1 MPALSLRQ
9 PRTRDAGPVD
19 PAIAAGRARPSPLI
33 LFGAFDRHN
42 LGDLLLGRIA
52 GALAEASA
60 PGRPLLFAGAASRD
74 LREAGGEQVHGLDAL
89 IEHWQRES
97 AHDPQ
102 RLPPDLLQAGGEILG
117 CTAWE
122 AAVMLETPDRAAAL
136 IRAHDRDLAGREAW
150 ARQHLGITRAL
161 PYLAS
166 GAQLPGGSR
175 IAHTGSGGVGFAHL
189 PAAVRSAALT
199 DLATAAVVH
208 VRDRR
213 TQDTLAAAGIE
224 ADLTPDPAVLVA
236 RVLGTAIGRHAAAG
250 EAAAMRERFPSGW
263 IAIQVSAEFGDDAT
277 LDTLAAGLDRLQRDT
292 GLGLVMFCAGRAPW
306 HDDPAV
312 LHRLRAR
319 LAAPAD
325 CIVAASTS
333 LLELC
338 ALLAGCTLFLASS
351 LTCAHRRR
359 SLRPPC
365 GESRPGL
372 RARTGRQA
380 ARLPRDLA
388 WRLASPPPPRGG
400 GRDRGSGR
408 GAGRARAC
416 TSCPRGRA
424 GRTRRNCVPALPR
437 RAHPQLTRT
446 GSNPEDLWPSTDLQV
461 PGM

>member
-19 PAIAAGRARPSPLI
+19 PAIAAGRARPSPLV

-224 ADLTPDPAVLVA
+224 ADLAPDPAVLVA

-277 LDTLAAGLDRLQRDT
+277 LDALAAGLDRLQRDT

-338 ALLAGCTLFLASS
+338 ALLAGCTLCLASS
-351 LTCAHRRR
+351 LHARIVAEAFARPAA
-359 SLRPPC
+359 SLVLASAR
-365 GESRPGL
+365 GQGDKL
-372 RARTGRQA
+372 RAYLETWHADSLHLHHLEA
-380 ARLPRDLA
+380 AGAIGAAGAALA
-388 WRLASPPPPRGG
+388 EPAHARH
-400 GRDRGSGR
+400 
-408 GAGRARAC
+408 ARAAEL
-416 TSCPRGRA
+416 A
-424 GRTRRNCVPALPR
+424 GLAETAFQRCLDA
-437 RAHPQLTRT
+437 LTR
-446 GSNPEDLWPSTDLQV
+446 S
-461 PGM
+461 

>member
-1 MPALSLRQ
+1 MDCLHILAQSGRPCRDRGSTRAQPPPCRSGGSRVGCGSATRARSHRRRIENLAPTREHAAMPALSLRQ

-122 AAVMLETPDRAAAL
+122 AAVMLETPDHAAAL
-136 IRAHDRDLAGREAW
+136 IRAHDRDLAGRKAW
-150 ARQHLGITRAL
+150 A
-161 PYLAS
+161 
-166 GAQLPGGSR
+166 
-175 IAHTGSGGVGFAHL
+175 
-189 PAAVRSAALT
+189 
-199 DLATAAVVH
+199 
-208 VRDRR
+208 
-213 TQDTLAAAGIE
+213 
-224 ADLTPDPAVLVA
+224 
-236 RVLGTAIGRHAAAG
+236 
-250 EAAAMRERFPSGW
+250 
-263 IAIQVSAEFGDDAT
+263 
-277 LDTLAAGLDRLQRDT
+277 
-292 GLGLVMFCAGRAPW
+292 
-306 HDDPAV
+306 
-312 LHRLRAR
+312 RLRAR

-338 ALLAGCTLFLASS
+338 ALLAGCTLCLASS

-400 GRDRGSGR
+400 ERDRGSGR

-437 RAHPQLTRT
+437 RAHPQLKRT

>member
-122 AAVMLETPDRAAAL
+122 AAVMLEAPDHAAAL
-136 IRAHDRDLAGREAW
+136 IRAHDRDLAGRKAW
-150 ARQHLGITRAL
+150 A
-161 PYLAS
+161 
-166 GAQLPGGSR
+166 
-175 IAHTGSGGVGFAHL
+175 
-189 PAAVRSAALT
+189 
-199 DLATAAVVH
+199 
-208 VRDRR
+208 
-213 TQDTLAAAGIE
+213 
-224 ADLTPDPAVLVA
+224 
-236 RVLGTAIGRHAAAG
+236 
-250 EAAAMRERFPSGW
+250 
-263 IAIQVSAEFGDDAT
+263 
-277 LDTLAAGLDRLQRDT
+277 
-292 GLGLVMFCAGRAPW
+292 
-306 HDDPAV
+306 
-312 LHRLRAR
+312 RLRAR

-338 ALLAGCTLFLASS
+338 ALLAGCTLCLASS
-351 LTCAHRRR
+351 LHARIVAEAFARPAA
-359 SLRPPC
+359 SLVLASAR
-365 GESRPGL
+365 GQGDKL
-372 RARTGRQA
+372 RAYLETWHGDSLHLHHLEA
-380 ARLPRDLA
+380 AGAIGAAGAALA
-388 WRLASPPPPRGG
+388 EPE
-400 GRDRGSGR
+400 
-408 GAGRARAC
+408 RARHA
-416 TSCPRGRA
+416 RA
-424 GRTRRNCVPALPR
+424 AELAGLAETAFQRCLDA
-437 RAHPQLTRT
+437 LTR
-446 GSNPEDLWPSTDLQV
+446 S
-461 PGM
+461 